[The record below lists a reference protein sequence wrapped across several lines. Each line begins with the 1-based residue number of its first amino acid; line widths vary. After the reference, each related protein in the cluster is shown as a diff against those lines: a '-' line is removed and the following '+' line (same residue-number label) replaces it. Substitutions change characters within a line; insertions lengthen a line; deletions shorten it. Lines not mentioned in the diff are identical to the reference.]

1 MTRDASMEEVEET
14 MRLREHLR
22 RRRRRCVYRPK
33 ESMTMMVASA
43 EEDCPEDSET
53 ATESSAE
60 DEK

>member
-1 MTRDASMEEVEET
+1 MEEVEET